1 MKAPVD
7 NGARNVESDYGLQVT
22 SGKGSYGIVGE
33 PCGINLNC
41 GNDSTMLDE
50 DLDVDFYELISR
62 TWVLEKFN
70 PSYIKFCEDRG
81 IDYGRQNNFRF
92 SRKSLTT

>member
-1 MKAPVD
+1 
-7 NGARNVESDYGLQVT
+7 
-22 SGKGSYGIVGE
+22 
-33 PCGINLNC
+33 
-41 GNDSTMLDE
+41 STMFDE